1 MESMGQQQPV
11 GNQNEGGQSWLL
23 IAIAGLG
30 LVLGIIALIVAF
42 NAKSASDDAASQQSV
57 NRIESELSSLVDKL
71 GIAEST
77 LSGEQ
82 GKANQAA
89 KNSQSAV
96 ANLSNRLDKLEKQ
109 ANASTSSDKQIAA
122 LQKQV
127 NSLSQQVGALN
138 NRVTSTNNR
147 VTSLTQRVN
156 SLSKEVNSGG

>member
-1 MESMGQQQPV
+1 MESMGQQQPMRD
-11 GNQNEGGQSWLL
+11 QNEGGQSWLL

-30 LVLGIIALIVAF
+30 LVLGIVALIVAF

-57 NRIESELSSLVDKL
+57 DRIEAELTNLVDKL

-82 GKANQAA
+82 SKTNEAA

-96 ANLSNRLDKLEKQ
+96 SNLSNRLDKLEKQ

-122 LQKQV
+122 LQGQV
-127 NSLSQQVGALN
+127 NSLN
-138 NRVTSTNNR
+138 NRVTSTNSR
-147 VTSLTQRVN
+147 VSSLTQRVN
-156 SLSKEVNSGG
+156 QLSREVNSGG